1 MGRNIRNKR
10 TGEIEYPNGCT
21 NSGYICITAFVGLLM
36 LALPFLHFL
45 YFSDELPAGPLL
57 LPAPCVLLS
66 RDSRP
71 VAGPSPVT
79 LCVSVWPP
87 APLGWLGCAAR
98 RRPPEHAEGAS

>member
-57 LPAPCVLLS
+57 LPAPWRPAQS
-66 RDSRP
+66 R
-71 VAGPSPVT
+71 
-79 LCVSVWPP
+79 
-87 APLGWLGCAAR
+87 
-98 RRPPEHAEGAS
+98 